1 MAARSFHEQVVTMA
15 DSKPVNELPRMVPDR
30 DEIRTRKGS
39 GQESKP
45 TGSGSGPGAKPT
57 PPVRRGGAGP
67 MVWVALLVLLA
78 ALVGLGLMA
87 YSQNQMLASYEERL
101 QLADDRITSLERS
114 MNETGESVAMNE
126 TAINAQFRAIKSETD
141 MQMSEI
147 RKLWDVS
154 NKRNREWIEE
164 NQQAIGKLQTDLQA
178 QTDKLAALGSSLD
191 QQSQTLESLAGRL
204 DSQQQSASQRA
215 ETLTSVQEQLNTLNE
230 DLKSI
235 DLASL
240 EERLISLTLGQES
253 LQQDQGEMRS
263 SVQSMNATVQEL
275 DETIQA
281 IDASR
286 LDTNRRLVT
295 LNDQLQALEAK
306 VSALTGSAQ

>member
-1 MAARSFHEQVVTMA
+1 MA

-30 DEIRTRKGS
+30 DDIRSRK
-39 GQESKP
+39 QPEPESPK
-45 TGSGSGPGAKPT
+45 GGPAAKPPAT
-57 PPVRRGGAGP
+57 GRRAGAGP
-67 MVWVALLVLLA
+67 LVWGALLVMLA
-78 ALVGLGLMA
+78 ALVALGLFA
-87 YSQNQMLASYEERL
+87 YSQNQMLTSYEERL
-101 QLADDRITSLERS
+101 QLADERISSLERS

-126 TAINAQFRAIKSETD
+126 TAINAQFRAIKSETE

-154 NKRNREWIEE
+154 NKRNRGWIEE
-164 NQQAIGKLQTDLQA
+164 NQQAIGQLQTDLQA
-178 QTDKLAALGSSLD
+178 QTDALASVTSRLD
-191 QQSQTLESLAGRL
+191 EQSQTLEAFDGRL
-204 DSQQQSASQRA
+204 SDQQTAATARA
-215 ETLTSVQEQLNTLNE
+215 ETLDEVRTQLTTLNE
-230 DLKSI
+230 DLQSI

-240 EERLISLTLGQES
+240 EERLISLTLGQET
-253 LQQDQGEMRS
+253 LQQEQGSMRD
-263 SVQSMNATVQEL
+263 SVQSMSETVQTL

>member
-1 MAARSFHEQVVTMA
+1 MAARSFQEQVVTMA

-45 TGSGSGPGAKPT
+45 TGSGSGDKPT
-57 PPVRRGGAGP
+57 PPARRGGAGP
-67 MVWVALLVLLA
+67 LVWVALLVLFA
-78 ALVGLGLMA
+78 ALVGVGLMA

-101 QLADDRITSLERS
+101 QLADDRISSLERS

-178 QTDKLAALGSSLD
+178 QTDQLAALSSSLD
-191 QQSQTLESLAGRL
+191 QQSQTLDTLAGRL
-204 DSQQQSASQRA
+204 DSQQESASQRA
-215 ETLTSVQEQLNTLNE
+215 ETLTSVQQQLTTLNE
-230 DLKSI
+230 DLASI

-240 EERLISLTLGQES
+240 EERLISLTLGQET
-253 LQQDQGEMRS
+253 LQQEQGDMRS
-263 SVQSMNATVQEL
+263 NVQSMNTTVQEL
-275 DETIQA
+275 NETIQA

-306 VSALTGSAQ
+306 VSALTGSSQ

>member
-1 MAARSFHEQVVTMA
+1 MAARSFQEQVVTMA

-45 TGSGSGPGAKPT
+45 TGSGSAPKPAPST
-57 PPVRRGGAGP
+57 PRGSSGSL
-67 MVWVALLVLLA
+67 VWVALLVLFA
-78 ALVGLGLMA
+78 ALVGVGLMA

-101 QLADDRITSLERS
+101 QLADDRISSLERS

-178 QTDKLAALGSSLD
+178 QTDQLAALSTNLD
-191 QQSQTLESLAGRL
+191 QQSQTMNTLASRL
-204 DSQQQSASQRA
+204 DSQQQNASQRA
-215 ETLTSVQEQLNTLNE
+215 ETLASVQQQMTALNE
-230 DLKSI
+230 DLESI

-240 EERLISLTLGQES
+240 EERLISLTLGQET
-253 LQQDQGEMRS
+253 LQQEQGDMRS
-263 SVQSMNATVQEL
+263 SVQDMNATVQEL

-306 VSALTGSAQ
+306 VSALTGSSQ